1 MHKPIGNKWTDLR
14 GLLLRAAG
22 ASAAY
27 SFRKLSG
34 TNGRVWGLLLRA
46 AGDCIL
52 YKFMSRPMGNKWAG
66 LGAAAVGC

>member
-46 AGDCIL
+46 D
-52 YKFMSRPMGNKWAG
+52 KFMSRPMGNKWAG
-66 LGAAAVGC
+66 LGAAAMGC